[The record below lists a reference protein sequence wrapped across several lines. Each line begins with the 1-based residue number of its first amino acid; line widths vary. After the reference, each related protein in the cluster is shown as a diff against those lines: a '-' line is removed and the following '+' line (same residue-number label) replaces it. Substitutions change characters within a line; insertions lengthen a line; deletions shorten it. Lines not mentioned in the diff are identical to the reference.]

1 MRFQFQNCW
10 IIARREFRSY
20 FTSPIAYVILALF
33 LAIMGFMFFNM
44 LAHFNEQAM
53 QYQTYN
59 MGKPLSV
66 SEGVIRPL
74 YGNMNVILLIVSP
87 IITMRLFA
95 EERKNQT
102 IQLLFT
108 SPVSLWEIVIGKF
121 LSSALFLV
129 VILGITLV
137 YPAILMIFGKPDV
150 GVIASSILG
159 TFLLTCCLLSTGT
172 LFSAMTENQIVAWI
186 LTFAV
191 NFMLWIISWSAYSAG
206 PFWSDVLMHIS
217 LINHFMNFAQGTIG
231 LADVVY
237 YVSFIFFA
245 LFLTHRVLDSYRWR

>member
-1 MRFQFQNCW
+1 MKLRNSW
-10 IIARREFRSY
+10 IIASRDFRSY

-44 LAHFNEQAM
+44 LAYFNEQAM
-53 QYQTYN
+53 NYQTYN
-59 MGKPLSV
+59 MGKAMSV
-66 SEGVIRPL
+66 SEGVVRPL

-121 LSSALFLV
+121 LSAALFV
-129 VILGITLV
+129 GVILGLTLV
-137 YPAILMIFGKPDV
+137 YPIILVIFGKPDV
-150 GVIASSILG
+150 GVIGSSLLG
-159 TFLLTCCLLSTGT
+159 TFLLTCCLLATGT

-206 PFWSDVLMHIS
+206 PVWSEFLTHIS